1 MSETVCKWINTPHL
15 SEKLK
20 SAFNN
25 SVVHFISLDFFL
37 RNAGNATSDEMRGL
51 ALQVFCLPGTN
62 IRYTEESPVTD
73 RKRMTTSHV

>member
-1 MSETVCKWINTPHL
+1 MDKYTSSVDL

-20 SAFNN
+20 VAFKN

-37 RNAGNATSDEMRGL
+37 RNVGNATADQMRGL

-62 IRYTEESPVTD
+62 VRYVEENPVTD
-73 RKRMTTSHV
+73 RK